1 VADLNGGKSYYDLPG
16 VEKIIR
22 RAKEAGMAVNLDI
35 HYSDRWADPQ
45 HQETPA
51 AWQKLSLDALRDS
64 VYAYT
69 LSVLRYLDSRALSP
83 EMVQVGNE
91 TNAGM
96 CWPLG
101 RVENGNY
108 RNFSVLLNSGIRA
121 VRDFSASASIKP
133 RIILHVAQFQ
143 DADAWARGIRQ
154 EGVRDF
160 DILGV
165 SHYTKWSE
173 VKSMKGVSD
182 SVATLVKRYGKD
194 VMVVETA
201 YPWTG
206 DNADAYPN
214 IFSSADTAPGYGI
227 TPAEQFRY
235 LRDLT
240 QAVMDGGGKG
250 IQYWEPAWISSGLN
264 DGWNK
269 GSGWDNN
276 TLFDFKGNLLPGADF
291 MKPGYKR

>member
-1 VADLNGGKSYYDLPG
+1 
-16 VEKIIR
+16 
-22 RAKEAGMAVNLDI
+22 
-35 HYSDRWADPQ
+35 
-45 HQETPA
+45 
-51 AWQKLSLDALRDS
+51 
-64 VYAYT
+64 
-69 LSVLRYLDSRALSP
+69 
-83 EMVQVGNE
+83 
-91 TNAGM
+91 
-96 CWPLG
+96 
-101 RVENGNY
+101 
-108 RNFSVLLNSGIRA
+108 
-121 VRDFSASASIKP
+121 
-133 RIILHVAQFQ
+133 
-143 DADAWARGIRQ
+143 
-154 EGVRDF
+154 
-160 DILGV
+160 
-165 SHYTKWSE
+165 
-173 VKSMKGVSD
+173 MKGVSD

-214 IFSSADTAPGYGI
+214 IFSSTDTAPGYGI